1 MLARL
6 AKLAARSQQLRK
18 IAMQKQA
25 IIGALAGRAAVSAGK
40 WAAKNPGQAAV
51 GGLAAGLTAAAAPGA
66 VKGTYQEHMAGFR
79 PDVQQAAQAPV
90 PPGAR

>member
-25 IIGALAGRAAVSAGK
+25 ILGAIAGTAVGAGK
-40 WAAKNPGQAAV
+40 WAVKNPGKALT
-51 GGLAAGLTAAAAPGA
+51 GGLMTAMAPGA
-66 VKGTYQEHMAGFR
+66 VKGTYQEHMTGFR